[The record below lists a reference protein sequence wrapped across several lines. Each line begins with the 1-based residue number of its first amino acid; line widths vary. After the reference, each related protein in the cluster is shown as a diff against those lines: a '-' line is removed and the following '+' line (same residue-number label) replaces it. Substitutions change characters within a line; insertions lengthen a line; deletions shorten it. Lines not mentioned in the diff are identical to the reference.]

1 MNEIPNGNRHFLLY
15 TLKWMSLYIAIGFI
29 AAFLLPFPASLVAA
43 IGGFMLVNFLRTRLM
58 LKKMGISMKGLFG
71 SLRSSDASPSMSGYS
86 PIKYYCMSCG
96 NEHKEIACPKCGSKM
111 KRVG

>member
-1 MNEIPNGNRHFLLY
+1 MDNRQFLLY

-29 AAFLLPFPASLVAA
+29 AALLLPFPASLLGA
-43 IGGFMLVNFLRTRLM
+43 IGGFMLVNFLRTRAM
-58 LKKMGISMKGLFG
+58 LKKAGVSVRGLFG
-71 SLRSSDASPSMSGYS
+71 PLRSSGLGPSMNGYN
-86 PIKYYCMSCG
+86 PIKFYCMSCG